1 MKSVEGIAAASS
13 GDWNKPTA
21 QLEPR
26 LARQWLQ
33 QKSEEA
39 TLQKMAHKQ
48 LQEGAGFDWQGPS
61 TG

>member
-48 LQEGAGFDWQGPS
+48 LQEGAGFD
-61 TG
+61 